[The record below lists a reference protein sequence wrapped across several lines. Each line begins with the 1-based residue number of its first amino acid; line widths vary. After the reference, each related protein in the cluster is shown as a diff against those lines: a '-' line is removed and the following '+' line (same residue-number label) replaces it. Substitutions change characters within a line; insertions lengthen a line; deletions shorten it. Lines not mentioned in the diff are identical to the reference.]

1 MSGLTGFMC
10 PNLSSPTISDVHKIN
25 QRKLFCQF
33 SNQLCD
39 QNKKG
44 TIDRPFICCATEL
57 IFKHT
62 FLAYGINIFISFCM
76 PCSGLDV
83 VSSYWYMYSMI
94 IMSVSDEGY
103 YRNVSDEGYYR
114 NVSDE
119 GYSRNVS
126 DEGYSRNVSDEDHYR
141 NVSDEGYS
149 RNAETTHAH

>member
-62 FLAYGINIFISFCM
+62 FLTYGINIFISFCM

-103 YRNVSDEGYYR
+103 YRNESWALNLVSTFLSIAVPNEFQSISYLDKFLQT
-114 NVSDE
+114 N
-119 GYSRNVS
+119 
-126 DEGYSRNVSDEDHYR
+126 
-141 NVSDEGYS
+141 
-149 RNAETTHAH
+149 TQ